1 VVIPEDNK
9 AAKESMKNS
18 LKRIIPRRWRRLYR
32 KYVSPIVRDG
42 HYYEYAGRRDFFR
55 RAFTALSFN
64 GIDGDY
70 VEFGCCGGM
79 TFGLAYKHSRK
90 QKIFCRL
97 WAFDSFCGLPP
108 RSLPEDEHPAW
119 VKGAMAIEKDEFRKI
134 CQENNMPE
142 SEYTIVAGYYEESL
156 GGPDSGLLPAN
167 ICLAYIDCD
176 MYSSTKTVLEFLLPR
191 LKHGMI
197 IAFDDYYCWSAA
209 QVSGERKAC
218 ADVFRD
224 NRVWTLVPLMQF
236 GGGGGGMSFVVERRE
251 LGGTMGACY

>member
-1 VVIPEDNK
+1 
-9 AAKESMKNS
+9 MKNS
-18 LKRIIPRRWRRLYR
+18 LKKIIPRRWRRLYR
-32 KYVSPIVRDG
+32 KYISPIARDR
-42 HYYEYAGRRDFFR
+42 HYYEYSGRREFFR

-79 TFGLAYKHSRK
+79 TFGLAFKHSRK
-90 QKIFCRL
+90 QKLFCRL

-119 VKGAMAIEKDEFRKI
+119 VQGTMAIEKNEFRKI
-134 CQENNMPE
+134 CRENNIPE
-142 SEYTIVAGYYEESL
+142 SDYTIVAGYYEESL
-156 GGPDSGLLPAN
+156 EKTSAAVLPTN

-176 MYSSTKTVLEFLLPR
+176 MYSSTKTVLAFLLPR

-197 IAFDDYYCWSAA
+197 IAFDDYYCWSAT

-218 ADVFRD
+218 ADIFRD
-224 NRVWTLVPLMQF
+224 NKEWLLVPFMQF
-236 GGGGGGMSFVVERRE
+236 GGGGGGMSFVVERGSLE
-251 LGGTMGACY
+251 GMSGSCY